1 MMRIHVPSV
10 KPLTIAAEKQVKLP
24 SLSLQAP
31 CGCVYKVVAAGGALT
46 VVPWG
51 LCRVHNGDSPIDA
64 LDMMWARWSDPEDL
78 SDEARKSFIKL
89 HRVQN
94 VHE

>member
-1 MMRIHVPSV
+1 MRIQVPSV

-46 VVPWG
+46 VVSWG

-64 LDMMWARWSDPEDL
+64 LDMMWARWSDLEDL

>member
-1 MMRIHVPSV
+1 MMRIQVPSV

-31 CGCVYKVVAAGGALT
+31 CGCVYKVVAVGGELT
-46 VVPWG
+46 ITSWG

-64 LDMMWARWSDPEDL
+64 LDMMWAGLSDLEDL

>member
-10 KPLTIAAEKQVKLP
+10 KPLTIAAEKQVRLP

-31 CGCVYKVVAAGGALT
+31 CGCVYKVVAVGGELT
-46 VVPWG
+46 ITSWG

-64 LDMMWARWSDPEDL
+64 LEMTWARLSDLEDL
-78 SDEARKSFIKL
+78 SDEARKRFIEL
-89 HRVQN
+89 NRVRR